1 MKDEIIEIAQN
12 RKARFNYEIIETF
25 EAGLVLRGTEVKS
38 IRQKQA
44 NIAESYAR
52 IKNGEAFIVG
62 MNISVYE
69 RGNIFNHEPLRER
82 KLLMHKSEIK
92 RLTGKLK
99 EKGYTLVPLRLYFKS
114 GRVKIEL
121 ALAKGKAV
129 HDKRRTIQKRDM
141 DRDMQREIK
150 RYT

>member
-1 MKDEIIEIAQN
+1 MKDEIIEIARN
-12 RKARFNYEIIETF
+12 RKAHFNYEIIEIF

-38 IRQKQA
+38 IRQKHV

-52 IKNGEAFIVG
+52 IKNGEAFVVG

-129 HDKRRTIQKRDM
+129 HDKRKTIQKRDM

>member
-1 MKDEIIEIAQN
+1 MKEDIIEIAQN

-38 IRQKQA
+38 IRMKHA
-44 NIAESYAR
+44 NIADSYAKV
-52 IKNGEAFIVG
+52 KNGEAFLVG
-62 MNISVYE
+62 MNISLYE
-69 RGNIFNHEPLRER
+69 SGNIFNHEPLRER
-82 KLLMHKSEIK
+82 KLLLHKSEIK

-114 GRVKIEL
+114 GRVKMEL
-121 ALAKGKAV
+121 ALAKGKAEY
-129 HDKRRTIQKRDM
+129 DKRRTIQKRDA

>member
-1 MKDEIIEIAQN
+1 MKDEITEIARN
-12 RKARFNYEIIETF
+12 RKAHFNYEIIEIF

-38 IRQKQA
+38 IRQKNV

-52 IKNGEAFIVG
+52 IKNGEAFVVG

-92 RLTGKLK
+92 RLTGKLR

-150 RYT
+150 RFT

>member
-1 MKDEIIEIAQN
+1 MKDEIIEIARN
-12 RKARFNYEIIETF
+12 RKAHFNYEIIEIF

-38 IRQKQA
+38 IRQKNV

-52 IKNGEAFIVG
+52 IKNGEAFVVG

-129 HDKRRTIQKRDM
+129 HDKRKTIQKRDM